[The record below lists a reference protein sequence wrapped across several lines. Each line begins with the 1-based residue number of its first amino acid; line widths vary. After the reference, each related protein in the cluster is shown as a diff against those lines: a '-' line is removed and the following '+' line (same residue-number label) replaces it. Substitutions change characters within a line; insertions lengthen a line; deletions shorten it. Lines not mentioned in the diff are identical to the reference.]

1 MKKRTF
7 KKLAQEA
14 WDRAARPLKDATC
27 DADALSDQC
36 SCEDCQDSIVDSVI
50 PKPKEPL
57 YLAMTNEVRFTY
69 QALRAFLPTVDCAG
83 RPLHGLDNTTLQL
96 AWDIVRNARNR

>member
-14 WDRAARPLKDATC
+14 WDRAAAA

-69 QALRAFLPTVDCAG
+69 QALRAFLPTRAG